1 MGIKPA
7 AMNYRFD
14 IHGFF
19 NNAINNTIISTEGF
33 TLTVFAQTTD
43 GIRHKGNQTE
53 SFFKFGEEFFGVEI
67 NPVNS

>member
-14 IHGFF
+14 IHCFF
-19 NNAINNTIISTEGF
+19 NNAINNTIISTKGF

-43 GIRHKGNQTE
+43 GIRHKGN
-53 SFFKFGEEFFGVEI
+53 
-67 NPVNS
+67 